1 MLGENKIKDFD
12 INQQLDGFAIKEPV
26 FSFNK
31 FPNVNK
37 ELGPEMKS
45 TGEAI
50 RYIKNLRDPW
60 FRNLYKERSMHLSK

>member
-1 MLGENKIKDFD
+1 MLLKNLFFRSD
-12 INQQLDGFAIKEPV
+12 
-26 FSFNK
+26 K

-50 RYIKNLRDPW
+50 YFIKRFGLILT
-60 FRNLYKERSMHLSK
+60 RNLYKEKSMFLRDN

>member
-1 MLGENKIKDFD
+1 MLGENQVTDFNFD
-12 INQQLDGFAIKEPV
+12 PQRSGYAIKIPV

-50 RYIKNLRDPW
+50 YFIDDLDDDVFTKLYAE
-60 FRNLYKERSMHLSK
+60 RNIYLSR